1 MASETHTHSA
11 NRPLFVADH
20 PALDFINT
28 VMQVDGH
35 PQDVFQA
42 DNDVDCWLQQ
52 AELAIANEDVTAD
65 AGALLQ
71 EARRLRDVIREMV
84 ADKKAGNVVKP
95 EGINRYLAAATV
107 YQQLVSS
114 EEGGL
119 QLKRIYTSQTPV
131 QKLAPV
137 AEQAALLMA
146 DENFVLVRECE
157 HPDCSLWFFDRTKAH
172 RRRWCSMAVC
182 GNRAKVARFRQQ
194 KK

>member
-1 MASETHTHSA
+1 MAPDTYTHSA
-11 NRPLFVADH
+11 NAPQFLADH

-35 PQDVFQA
+35 PQDVWQA
-42 DNDVDCWLQQ
+42 DNDVENWLQQ
-52 AELAIANEDVTAD
+52 AGLAIASDKVAAD
-65 AGALLQ
+65 PGALLQ
-71 EARRLRDVIREMV
+71 EARRLRDIIREMV
-84 ADKKAGNVVKP
+84 ADKKAGNAVKP
-95 EGINRYLAAATV
+95 AGINRYLAAATS

-114 EEGGL
+114 DEGGL
-119 QLKRIYTSQTPV
+119 QLKRIYSSQTPV

-146 DENFVLVRECE
+146 DKNFVLVRECE
-157 HPDCSLWFFDRTKAH
+157 HPDCSLWFYDRTKAH

-194 KK
+194 QK